1 LSVQPAPEPDA
12 LVARVEELTA
22 QLEAIGDPFARSC
35 AEELAGALMGLY
47 GEGLERIFETLEAE
61 GPALAEVRERLAEDG
76 VVASLM
82 LIHGLY
88 PVDLE
93 TRVVEALDSVRP
105 YMESHGG
112 NVELLGI
119 VDGVARLRLE
129 GSCNGCPA
137 SASTMELAIEQALQD
152 AAPDLA
158 GIDVEGVTAPPP
170 PALGGFE
177 LPMSDGGPPVERSGD
192 ERSAR
197 GSGWTLI
204 EGLGSL
210 MPGAVIGASAGGRSL
225 VVANVAGDL
234 LAYRNRCAGCGAALD
249 HGDLSGGTLHCPSCA
264 RGFDLPLAGRCV
276 SEAGLQLEPV
286 PLLREGDG
294 GVRVA
299 LAA

>member
-1 LSVQPAPEPDA
+1 MSVQPAPEPDA

-35 AEELAGALMGLY
+35 AEELVGALMGLY

-61 GPALAEVRERLAEDG
+61 GPALAEVRERLAGDG

-93 TRVVEALDSVRP
+93 TRVREALDSVRP

-112 NVELLGI
+112 DVELLGI
-119 VDGVARLRLE
+119 ADGVAHLRLE

-152 AAPDLA
+152 AAPDLE
-158 GIDVEGVTAPPP
+158 GIDVEGVTPPA

-177 LPMSDGGPPVERSGD
+177 LPMSGGGPP
-192 ERSAR
+192 A
-197 GSGWTLI
+197 SGWMSLD
-204 EGLGSL
+204 GVGSL
-210 MPGAVIGASAGGRSL
+210 ALGAVTGASAGGKAL

-234 LAYRNRCAGCGAALD
+234 LAYRNRCAGCGGALD
-249 HGDLSGGTLHCPSCA
+249 NGDLSGGTLHCPSCA
-264 RGFDLPLAGRCV
+264 RGFELPLAGRCV
-276 SEAGLQLEPV
+276 SEEGLQLEPV
-286 PLLREGDG
+286 PLLREDSG

>member
-1 LSVQPAPEPDA
+1 LSTDTEA
-12 LVARVEELTA
+12 LVGRVEELTA

-35 AEELAGALMGLY
+35 AEELVGALMGLY
-47 GEGLERIFETLEAE
+47 GEGLERIFEAIAEEGSATL
-61 GPALAEVRERLAEDG
+61 RDRLTEDG

-88 PVDLE
+88 PVALE
-93 TRVVEALDSVRP
+93 TRVQEALDSVRP

-119 VDGVARLRLE
+119 EDGIAKLRLE
-129 GSCNGCPA
+129 GSCDGCPA

-152 AAPDLA
+152 AAPDLE

-170 PALGGFE
+170 PLGAFE
-177 LPMSDGGPPVERSGD
+177 LPMSGGGPP
-192 ERSAR
+192 A
-197 GSGWTLI
+197 SGWLAL
-204 EGLGSL
+204 EGLDRL
-210 MPGAVIGASAGGRSL
+210 APGAVTGASAGGKAL

-234 LAYRNRCAGCGAALD
+234 LAYRNRCAGCGGALD
-249 HGDLSGGTLHCPSCA
+249 HGDLAGGTLHCPSCA
-264 RGFDLPLAGRCV
+264 RGFELPLAGRCV

-286 PLLREGDG
+286 PLLREDGG

>member
-1 LSVQPAPEPDA
+1 MSVQPAPEPDA

-61 GPALAEVRERLAEDG
+61 GPALADVRGQLAEDG

-88 PVDLE
+88 PVALE
-93 TRVVEALDSVRP
+93 TRVLEALDSVRP

-119 VDGVARLRLE
+119 EHGVARLRLE

-158 GIDVEGVTAPPP
+158 GIDVEGVTAAPA

-177 LPMSDGGPPVERSGD
+177 LPMSGGGPPV
-192 ERSAR
+192 
-197 GSGWTLI
+197 SGWMLL

-210 MPGAVIGASAGGRSL
+210 MPGAVTGTSAGGRSL

-234 LAYRNRCAGCGAALD
+234 LAYRNRCAGCGATLD

-264 RGFDLPLAGRCV
+264 RGFALPLAGRCV
-276 SEAGLQLEPV
+276 SEDGLQLEPV
-286 PLLREGDG
+286 PLLREDGG

-299 LAA
+299 LGA

>member
-1 LSVQPAPEPDA
+1 VLSVDTEA
-12 LVARVEELTA
+12 LLSRVEELTA

-47 GEGLERIFETLEAE
+47 GEGLERMFEAIAEEGSETL
-61 GPALAEVRERLAEDG
+61 RDRLTEDG

-88 PVDLE
+88 PVDLA
-93 TRVVEALDSVRP
+93 TRVQEALESVRP

-119 VDGVARLRLE
+119 ENGVARLRLE

-152 AAPDLA
+152 AAPDLE
-158 GIDVEGVTAPPP
+158 GIDVEGVTAPP

-177 LPMSDGGPPVERSGD
+177 LPMSGSGPPV
-192 ERSAR
+192 
-197 GSGWTLI
+197 SGWTTL
-204 EGLGSL
+204 EGVGSL
-210 MPGAVIGASAGGRSL
+210 MPGVVTGASAGGKAL

-234 LAYRNRCAGCGAALD
+234 LAYRNRCAGCDSALD

-264 RGFDLPLAGRCV
+264 RGFELPLAGRCV
-276 SEAGLQLEPV
+276 SEEGLQLEPV
-286 PLLREGDG
+286 PLLREDGG

>member
-1 LSVQPAPEPDA
+1 MSVQPASEPDA

-61 GPALAEVRERLAEDG
+61 GPALADVRERLAADG

-93 TRVVEALDSVRP
+93 TRVREALDSVRP

-119 VDGVARLRLE
+119 EGGVARLALE

-137 SASTMELAIEQALQD
+137 SASTMELAIEQALQE
-152 AAPDLA
+152 AAPDLE
-158 GIDVEGVTAPPP
+158 GIDVEGVTPPA

-177 LPMSDGGPPVERSGD
+177 LPMAGGGPPV
-192 ERSAR
+192 
-197 GSGWTLI
+197 SGWMSLD
-204 EGLGSL
+204 GVGSL
-210 MPGAVIGASAGGRSL
+210 ALGAVMGASVGGKAL

-234 LAYRNRCAGCGAALD
+234 LAYRNRCAGCGGALD

-264 RGFDLPLAGRCV
+264 RGFALPLAGRCV
-276 SEAGLQLEPV
+276 SEDGLQLEPV
-286 PLLREGDG
+286 PLLREVDG

-299 LAA
+299 LAT

>member
-1 LSVQPAPEPDA
+1 VLSVDTEA
-12 LVARVEELTA
+12 LVGRVEELTA

-35 AEELAGALMGLY
+35 AEELAGALMSLY
-47 GEGLERIFETLEAE
+47 GEGLERMFEAIAEEGSETL
-61 GPALAEVRERLAEDG
+61 RDRLTEDG

-88 PVDLE
+88 PIDLE
-93 TRVVEALDSVRP
+93 TRVIEALDSVRP

-119 VDGVARLRLE
+119 EDGVARLRLE

-158 GIDVEGVTAPPP
+158 GIDVEGVTPPA

-177 LPMSDGGPPVERSGD
+177 LPMSGGGAPV
-192 ERSAR
+192 
-197 GSGWTLI
+197 SGWTAL

-210 MPGAVIGASAGGRSL
+210 MPGAVMGASAGGRSL

-234 LAYRNRCAGCGAALD
+234 LAYKNRCAGCGAALD

-264 RGFDLPLAGRCV
+264 RGFELPLAGRCV

-286 PLLREGDG
+286 PLLREDGG

-299 LAA
+299 VAA

>member
-1 LSVQPAPEPDA
+1 MSVQPASEPDA

-35 AEELAGALMGLY
+35 AEELVGALMGLY

-61 GPALAEVRERLAEDG
+61 GPALAEVRERLSGDG

-88 PVDLE
+88 PVALE
-93 TRVVEALDSVRP
+93 TRVQEALDSVRP

-119 VDGVARLRLE
+119 EDGVARLRLE

-137 SASTMELAIEQALQD
+137 SASTMELAIEQALQE

-158 GIDVEGVTAPPP
+158 GIDVEGVTPPA

-177 LPMSDGGPPVERSGD
+177 LPMSGGGPP
-192 ERSAR
+192 A
-197 GSGWTLI
+197 SGWMALD
-204 EGLGSL
+204 GLGSL
-210 MPGAVIGASAGGRSL
+210 MPGAVTGTSAGGRSL

-234 LAYRNRCAGCGAALD
+234 LAYRNRCAGCGGALD

-276 SEAGLQLEPV
+276 SEEGLQLEPV
-286 PLLREGDG
+286 PLLREDGG

-299 LAA
+299 VAA

>member
-1 LSVQPAPEPDA
+1 MSVQPAPEPDA

-61 GPALAEVRERLAEDG
+61 GPALADVRERLAEDG

-93 TRVVEALDSVRP
+93 TRVREALDSVRP

-119 VDGVARLRLE
+119 EGGVARLRLE

-152 AAPDLA
+152 AAPDLE
-158 GIDVEGVTAPPP
+158 GIDVEGVTAPPAP
-170 PALGGFE
+170 AAPALGSFE
-177 LPMSDGGPPVERSGD
+177 LPMSGGGPPV
-192 ERSAR
+192 
-197 GSGWTLI
+197 SGWISL

-210 MPGAVIGASAGGRSL
+210 ALGAVTGASVGGKAL

-234 LAYRNRCAGCGAALD
+234 LAYRNRCAGCGGSLD
-249 HGDLSGGTLHCPSCA
+249 SGDLSGGTLHCPSCA
-264 RGFDLPLAGRCV
+264 RGFALPLAGRCV
-276 SEAGLQLEPV
+276 SEEGLQLEPV
-286 PLLREGDG
+286 PLLREDG
-294 GVRVA
+294 GAVRVA
-299 LAA
+299 LAT

>member
-1 LSVQPAPEPDA
+1 MSVQPASEPDA
-12 LVARVEELTA
+12 LVTRVEELTA

-35 AEELAGALMGLY
+35 AEELVGALMGLY

-61 GPALAEVRERLAEDG
+61 GPALAEVRERLAGDG

-93 TRVVEALDSVRP
+93 TRVREALDSVRP

-119 VDGVARLRLE
+119 EDGVARLRLE

-137 SASTMELAIEQALQD
+137 SASTMELAIEQALQE

-170 PALGGFE
+170 ALGGFE
-177 LPMSDGGPPVERSGD
+177 LPMSGGGPP
-192 ERSAR
+192 A
-197 GSGWTLI
+197 SGWMSLD
-204 EGLGSL
+204 GLGSL
-210 MPGAVIGASAGGRSL
+210 MPGAVTGASAGGKAL

-249 HGDLSGGTLHCPSCA
+249 SGDLSGGTLHCPSCA

-276 SEAGLQLEPV
+276 SEDGLQLEPV
-286 PLLREGDG
+286 PLLREDGG

>member
-1 LSVQPAPEPDA
+1 MSVQPASEPDA

-35 AEELAGALMGLY
+35 AEELVGALMGLY

-61 GPALAEVRERLAEDG
+61 GAALGEVRERLAADG

-88 PVDLE
+88 PVALE
-93 TRVVEALDSVRP
+93 TRVQEALDSVRP

-119 VDGVARLRLE
+119 EDGVARLRLE

-137 SASTMELAIEQALQD
+137 SASTMELAIEQALQE

-158 GIDVEGVTAPPP
+158 GIDVEGVTAPA
-170 PALGGFE
+170 PAIGGFE
-177 LPMSDGGPPVERSGD
+177 LPMSGGGRE
-192 ERSAR
+192 
-197 GSGWTLI
+197 SGWMLI

-210 MPGAVIGASAGGRSL
+210 MPGAVVGTSAGGRSL

-234 LAYRNRCAGCGAALD
+234 LAYRNRCAGCGSALD

-264 RGFDLPLAGRCV
+264 LGFVLPLAGRCA